1 MSYLTECLQKFNQ
14 LPADIRTKLGSESVL
29 AGIFELEKKFNVDI
43 KHLVLLVSVGEVEIK
58 DIPVYLSKKNSLS
71 ITEAVNIKRQLLSSV
86 FSLAFGAVATKE
98 PDIEETIREIFQQ
111 KLIETIKG
119 DNDFR
124 DVINEE
130 IIITISSSE
139 ALTKSELLNILLQNQ
154 ERLPVKSLVIDGKN
168 EPPTI
173 SNWIKEFIKIMGS
186 GLFNNIML
194 SQYFINS
201 ENARKLGQD
210 EKMLLNRVLTLYRNL
225 KFFPESMGDLPVDQW
240 QIFPLDE
247 EDNKKD
253 YDEKY
258 RIELKKI
265 AEKYPPGSLERL
277 AVEEEIKK
285 LEVRS

>member
-14 LPADIRTKLGSESVL
+14 LPVDIRTKLGSEIVL
-29 AGIFELEKKFNVDI
+29 TGIFELEKKYNIDI

-71 ITEAVNIKRQLLSSV
+71 ITEAVNIKRQLLTSV
-86 FSLAFGAVATKE
+86 FSLAFGTVSSKE
-98 PDIEETIREIFQQ
+98 PDIEETIRGIFQE
-111 KLIETIKG
+111 KLINTLKG

-124 DVINEE
+124 DVLNEE

-139 ALTKSELLNILLQNQ
+139 VLTKSELLNLLLQNQ
-154 ERLPVKSLVIDGKN
+154 ERLTKKNLVIASKN
-168 EPPTI
+168 EPSTV
-173 SNWIKEFIKIMGS
+173 SNWIKEFIKNMGS

-201 ENARKLGQD
+201 ENARKLD
-210 EKMLLNRVLTLYRNL
+210 AEDKKLLNKLLTLYRNL

-265 AEKYPPGSLERL
+265 AQKYPPGSLERR
-277 AVEEEIKK
+277 AVEEEMRK
-285 LEVRS
+285 LGN